1 MAGVSSRRRS
11 RFSAKL
17 SLAAGKKRA
26 PGMWSPS
33 TSTGPWFPAP
43 RASATTPQKS
53 QTLTQNFSNSAIE
66 TWCSAA
72 KSGRRLPQR
81 RSTSA
86 AKAARFDASMRSA
99 EGRQSGAD
107 PGCLLGNRLFV
118 GDHGR
123 AGRSTARLAF
133 RKARAISYNRDPQ
146 SAPGSFM
153 QKPIDL
159 LRGFLQ
165 LEAASGLILIFAA
178 VAALLLDNS
187 PLAWLYDAL
196 LSTPLQI
203 REIGRAHVCTP
214 V

>member
-26 PGMWSPS
+26 PGMRSPP

-53 QTLTQNFSNSAIE
+53 QTLTQNFSSSATE
-66 TWCSAA
+66 KRCNAA
-72 KSGRRLPQR
+72 KSGSRTPQR
-81 RSTSA
+81 RSTAA

-99 EGRQSGAD
+99 EGCQSGAATD
-107 PGCLLGNRLFV
+107 YLLKNRLSV
-118 GDHGR
+118 GYHGR

-133 RKARAISYNRDPQ
+133 CAARVISYNRDSQ
-146 SAPGSFM
+146 PGSLM
-153 QKPIDL
+153 RKPLDL

-178 VAALLLDNS
+178 VAA
-187 PLAWLYDAL
+187 
-196 LSTPLQI
+196 
-203 REIGRAHVCTP
+203 
-214 V
+214 